1 MKNVYI
7 AKQKIFNTKG
17 ELFAYELLYRDH
29 EYGIKEFKTNL
40 QATSHVLLNTLTNI
54 NIDDLLG
61 KNGIAFIN
69 LDEEALTSGI
79 IDVLDKKRFILEIL
93 ETTDLTEKVI
103 SKISHY
109 HRQGFK
115 IAIDD
120 FDCSAEMIK
129 KFSPLFKYIHI
140 LKMDVLVAEPV
151 NLKNVMSKFK
161 KLGITLLAEK
171 VETKDDYNNYLEMGF
186 DLFQG
191 YHLHKPEVI
200 EVDRYKDPTRLTI
213 MQLIKQM
220 KDNASTAQIEYTIK
234 QRTDLSYKL
243 VKFLNNQEKFET
255 EVNSIAQIITL
266 LGRDRLLRW
275 LLLYLYSEIS
285 SNPVSDAIMNIA
297 IHRAERMEASAP
309 PSEKD
314 KAYIAGMFSM
324 LDVLFE
330 TKMKDLMK
338 DIKMDK
344 DITDLLLHKKGIF
357 LASFRAAEHSEKIYL
372 KQLLIQNFDKVDLID
387 IVSALEL
394 NNVHIDKNKL

>member
-61 KNGIAFIN
+61 KNGVAFIN
-69 LDEEALTSGI
+69 LDEHALTSGI

-109 HRQGFK
+109 HRKGFK

-129 KFSPLFKYIHI
+129 KFSPLFKYVNI
-140 LKMDVLVAEPV
+140 LKMDVLVAEPD

-171 VETKDDYNNYLEMGF
+171 IETKDDYNNYIKMGF

-191 YHLHKPEVI
+191 YHLHRPEVI
-200 EVDRYKDPTRLTI
+200 EVDRYKDPTQLTI

-255 EVNSIAQIITL
+255 EINSITQIITL

-285 SNPVSDAIMNIA
+285 SDPVSQAIMNIA
-297 IHRAERMEASAP
+297 IHRAERMEDSAKP
-309 PSEKD
+309 DEKD

-338 DIKMDK
+338 DIKMHK
-344 DITDLLLHKKGIF
+344 DITDLLLHQKGRF
-357 LASFRAAEHSEKIYL
+357 LASFREAEHSEKIYL
-372 KQLLIQNFDKVDLID
+372 RKLLIQNFDKVDLID

-394 NNVHIDKNKL
+394 NNIHIDKNQL